1 MHAKTQNAA
10 TGQPAFPSLPEWVEN
25 HECWKNIVVFCFRS
39 VGLFLVSYRSHW
51 DLLRRCE
58 GWGEGISA
66 HTCEQLSQQP
76 IDIPSSSLL
85 PTLEAFS
92 HPLAKPTVLDPSPRA
107 GRQRSAYGTL
117 QKSFFLPMKTPAKK
131 KSGGGGMEKRA
142 ATPEKGGKKKKKTT
156 YVWGMELIGNVARL
170 CSAAGSQAPVPT
182 RGCSILPAC
191 MHAVLL
197 TGK

>member
-10 TGQPAFPSLPEWVEN
+10 TEQPAFPSLPAWVEN

-51 DLLRRCE
+51 DLLGRCE

-131 KSGGGGMEKRA
+131 KRKGGGG
-142 ATPEKGGKKKKKTT
+142 GKK
-156 YVWGMELIGNVARL
+156 
-170 CSAAGSQAPVPT
+170 GSDSRKRRKNKRKQPT
-182 RGCSILPAC
+182 FGEWN
-191 MHAVLL
+191 
-197 TGK
+197 